1 MPQYVYKCKEC
12 EKEMEIWHSMS
23 ERETDC
29 KECGALGSLFKIPSL
44 SKLSVNISSTK
55 KVGAIVDDHIRQAK
69 EEVRKEK
76 IKLKNTEL

>member
-1 MPQYVYKCKEC
+1 
-12 EKEMEIWHSMS
+12 MS

-29 KECGALGSLFKIPSL
+29 KECGASGSLFKVPSL
-44 SKLSVNISSTK
+44 SKLSVNISSAK
-55 KVGAIVDDHIRQAK
+55 KVGAIVDDHIRQTK